1 MLLLLP
7 FQTLIKQL
15 KTSLA
20 HCTVAKAMATP
31 HPLCADVLDPE
42 EIGVSVPKFSFEL
55 QLPVVYHDSD
65 PALDGAV
72 RKLTANRC

>member
-1 MLLLLP
+1 M
-7 FQTLIKQL
+7 
-15 KTSLA
+15 
-20 HCTVAKAMATP
+20 AMATP

-55 QLPVVYHDSD
+55 QLPVGYHDSD
-65 PALDGAV
+65 PGLDGAV